1 MVLYSDYTACKMP
14 LFPMPGS
21 DFYVSIVAF
30 FCFQW
35 DLGWVTWIFCPF
47 MGVYVYCLL
56 VAMYTY
62 IAYILHI
69 YCIYIYILQGIRG
82 WPWSLLCLGY
92 VALFFGQRCPWASKS
107 AYVFLQFHDFSQ
119 KAPFRTGLMYSHL
132 GLLPRDFRHL
142 IRAVAPWKRGTQCHG
157 RCGRRGNWV
166 DMHCTSHGGFLLG
179 TPSHKTWRFSIGS
192 IHDLGSLTLG
202 VMIYIYIYIHT

>member
-69 YCIYIYILQGIRG
+69 YIYCRVSEVGHGLYFVWDMLPCFLGNAVREH
-82 WPWSLLCLGY
+82 PSLLMSSY
-92 VALFFGQRCPWASKS
+92 NSTTSPRKPRS
-107 AYVFLQFHDFSQ
+107 ARV
-119 KAPFRTGLMYSHL
+119 
-132 GLLPRDFRHL
+132 
-142 IRAVAPWKRGTQCHG
+142 W
-157 RCGRRGNWV
+157 
-166 DMHCTSHGGFLLG
+166 CTV
-179 TPSHKTWRFSIGS
+179 
-192 IHDLGSLTLG
+192 TLG
-202 VMIYIYIYIHT
+202 FCRVTSAIWSERSRRENVARSAMADADGEATE